1 MKKYRVRIAS
11 DNEIPG
17 YYSGGQYDNYQMF
30 ADGGE
35 SNIDLSALLD
45 QATNMIAKAILKNPD
60 PENVDTTPFMEKVGE
75 FLLSSGLT
83 DTKQVILL
91 TSTADANAKKML
103 LYHMEKDEEIA
114 KPINEIEDEEE
125 VVDADNSVNYGYY
138 DQSVASQNDPA
149 EDDLVDDLINDEDD
163 FAQDGLEVRN
173 QQDKS
178 KENFESFA
186 NMSGIDSNYNDYEV
200 FMNQMAYGG
209 SSGKRRFIN
218 EAMQRFAKAENGLEQ
233 KGNMSANLRGTSND
247 ISGNKLSSKNI
258 FVPAVKNEAQ
268 NFLNKEAANNEYNNM
283 MSQQNPMQ
291 QNSMQFGGS
300 NRRIRRAN
308 RAMFGSDTI
317 LPGATADYDF
327 NFFGGLKKAKVTF
340 DPKMFGVTSVMPGMI
355 NYGSGSYYSPRYN
368 IKSSSSSVWGT
379 MDKPVN
385 PNISTIDKSTN
396 TVSNK
401 VDSDGFDDTVD
412 YNNDTYV
419 DASDYAFFQQKMK
432 KEQENK
438 NIGTANEIL
447 NTATNGDGTSS
458 GSTIT
463 DELNPVREKQIKQ
476 DDGIEEQVIE
486 DNIIEDP
493 LKPKKSTQVKNPN
506 DKKTD
511 FVYLPGTNNKINLG
525 FTELSQY
532 KTRNFKYYQT
542 ADNKWHFVDDNGKK
556 GLVTNQKSLDLLKK
570 GQYMTKN
577 EYAKTYD
584 GKSRA
589 YDKKTWDEKTWDF
602 FAKPNF
608 GMPDPGFVKPKT
620 GLNPGNEDDPISRYV
635 LPFVGFGSPFGAVS
649 SPGIKG
655 INTNVGSGQSLNQG
669 QGLLNQGQ
677 GLLNKGQ
684 GLLNPPAGYQY
695 KLFNNGG
702 SVNPDLYKYIYG
714 GYDDMEDDYGFP
726 NDDSNY
732 EYGGLYE
739 AQDGYT
745 VSGVGESSL
754 TNRMSPSFQRYNQNA
769 TAESNKAAFD
779 EMKARGIINGEYNSS
794 QSYDMSNTKNSSSN
808 TGNGFQQGDEIRND
822 GSVWRGNTQISDGK
836 GSIWENNPNQGY
848 QPSQGYQPFQGYQPR
863 IGNRFNFL
871 QKDFSY
877 LSPYAAGN
885 TRKNGNLSINP
896 NTLMAASMQ
905 NIQKS
910 GLIPYQHTFSKKRK
924 TDGNWFE
931 RKLGFNKDKVH
942 TIDFMRPDG
951 TSVNGKEPQYGPD
964 KDGYKFP
971 NSSIPTKN
979 VPASPGRSGFDADSD
994 GNGVPDYLQKPNPQD
1009 GSVGNALQ
1017 PNATGPLSDPNVKEP
1032 LSNEELFKSQGKSFD
1047 PISKKWLTADQ
1058 LKTSN
1063 MLTSKGPSAPTIDQ
1077 SGVLKNQIDSRGIL
1091 NYKEYGGYNDYDQM
1105 QYAMN
1110 LGGYLQSFDP
1120 GGTTN
1125 NTAVGLK
1132 KTELPLWITDPIKVA
1147 SDPNLLKE
1155 KTFDP
1160 LDYNKDGVVNELD
1173 RDPNKDSL
1181 SFTEEDA
1188 MTFDPNKLRNVG
1200 MVVGSKAV
1208 NYLDQID
1215 SNKKTD
1221 EQTMK
1226 QLGDT
1231 GFAQQRTYTGK
1242 WDQNSGTQNKM
1253 GFENYSKKGGA
1264 ISFKE
1269 NKEYDL
1275 TMSQI
1280 QKMLK
1285 EGYKIEF
1292 I

>member
-1 MKKYRVRIAS
+1 
-11 DNEIPG
+11 
-17 YYSGGQYDNYQMF
+17 MF

-35 SNIDLSALLD
+35 SEIDLSVLLD
-45 QATNMIAKAILKNPD
+45 QATNMIAKAILQDSD
-60 PENVDTTPFMEKVGE
+60 PENVDTTPFMEKAGQ

-83 DTKQVILL
+83 DTQQVMLL
-91 TSTADANAKKML
+91 ASTADKNAKKML
-103 LYHMEKDEEIA
+103 SYHMEKDEEIA
-114 KPINEIEDEEE
+114 KPINEVEDEEE

-149 EDDLVDDLINDEDD
+149 EDELINSLINDDNN

-209 SSGKRRFIN
+209 SSGKRKFIN

-233 KGNMSANLRGTSND
+233 KENMSANLRGTSDD

-291 QNSMQFGGS
+291 FGGS
-300 NRRIRRAN
+300 NRRIKRAN

-355 NYGSGSYYSPRYN
+355 NSGSGYYSPRYSIN
-368 IKSSSSSVWGT
+368 KSSSNVWGT
-379 MDKPVN
+379 MDKPKN
-385 PNISTIDKSTN
+385 PNISTIDN
-396 TVSNK
+396 
-401 VDSDGFDDTVD
+401 VDADGFDETVD
-412 YNNDTYV
+412 YNNNGYV
-419 DASDYAFFQQKMK
+419 DATDYAFFQQRMK

-438 NIGTANEIL
+438 NIGTADEIL

-458 GSTIT
+458 GSKTI
-463 DELNPVREKQIKQ
+463 DELNPVREKQIKK
-476 DDGIEEQVIE
+476 DDIIE
-486 DNIIEDP
+486 DEVIEDP
-493 LKPKKSTQVKNPN
+493 LKPKKSTQIKNPN

-511 FVYLPGTNNKINLG
+511 YVYLPGTNNKINLG
-525 FTELSQY
+525 FTELNQY

-577 EYAKTYD
+577 QYSKTYD

-635 LPFVGFGSPFGAVS
+635 LPFMGFGPVVGPLSAPGKGWPGQRLLQSPPNYPVRS
-649 SPGIKG
+649 
-655 INTNVGSGQSLNQG
+655 
-669 QGLLNQGQ
+669 
-677 GLLNKGQ
+677 
-684 GLLNPPAGYQY
+684 
-695 KLFNNGG
+695 FNDGG
-702 SVNPDLYKYIYG
+702 SVTPDLYKYIYG

-739 AQDGYT
+739 AQNGVT
-745 VSGVGESSL
+745 VN
-754 TNRMSPSFQRYNQNA
+754 TFDPNRMSPSFQRYNQNA
-769 TAESNKAAFD
+769 TAESNKASFD
-779 EMKARGIINGEYNSS
+779 EMKARGIVNGEYDSS
-794 QSYDMSNTKNSSSN
+794 QTYDMSNINKTENYRNPNSVFPQ
-808 TGNGFQQGDEIRND
+808 GNGMSGLDPFYGRQ
-822 GSVWRGNTQISDGK
+822 
-836 GSIWENNPNQGY
+836 PQGY
-848 QPSQGYQPFQGYQPR
+848 QQFQGYQPR

-931 RKLGFNKDKVH
+931 RKLGFNKDRVH

-951 TSVNGKEPQYGPD
+951 TSPNGKEPQYGPD

-971 NSSIPTKN
+971 NSNTPTKN
-979 VPASPGRSGFDADSD
+979 VPAGPGRSGYDADSD
-994 GNGVPDYLQKPNPQD
+994 GNGMPDYLQKPNPQD
-1009 GSVGNALQ
+1009 RSVGNALQ
-1017 PNATGPLSDPNVKEP
+1017 PNTKEP
-1032 LSNEELFKSQGKSFD
+1032 LSNLELFKSQGKSFD

-1063 MLTSKGPSAPTIDQ
+1063 MLNSKKPAAPTIDQ

-1147 SDPNLLKE
+1147 SDPTLLNE

-1188 MTFDPNKLRNVG
+1188 KTFDPNKLRNAG
-1200 MVVGSKAV
+1200 MFVGSKAV

-1215 SNKKTD
+1215 SEKKMD
-1221 EQTMK
+1221 EETKK
-1226 QLGDT
+1226 QMFDT

-1264 ISFKE
+1264 ISFRE

>member
-35 SNIDLSALLD
+35 SDIDLSVLLD
-45 QATNMIAKAILKNPD
+45 QASNMIAKAILQDPD
-60 PENVDTTPFMEKVGE
+60 PENVDTTPFMEKAGQ

-83 DTKQVILL
+83 DTQQVILL
-91 TSTADANAKKML
+91 ASTADKNAKKML
-103 LYHMEKDEEIA
+103 SYHMEKDEEIA
-114 KPINEIEDEEE
+114 KPINEVEDEEE
-125 VVDADNSVNYGYY
+125 VVEADNSVNYGYY

-149 EDDLVDDLINDEDD
+149 EDDLVDSLINDEDD

-200 FMNQMAYGG
+200 FMNHMAYGG
-209 SSGKRRFIN
+209 SSGKRKFIN

-233 KGNMSANLRGTSND
+233 KGNMSANLRGTSDD

-283 MSQQNPMQ
+283 MSQQNP
-291 QNSMQFGGS
+291 MQFGGS

-355 NYGSGSYYSPRYN
+355 NYGYGSGSYYSPRYN

-396 TVSNK
+396 TVSSK

-458 GSTIT
+458 GSTTT

-476 DDGIEEQVIE
+476 DEDIEEQVIE
-486 DNIIEDP
+486 DNIIKDP
-493 LKPKKSTQVKNPN
+493 LKPKKSTQIKNPN

-532 KTRNFKYYQT
+532 KPRNFKYYQT

-635 LPFVGFGSPFGAVS
+635 LPFIGFGPAVGPTFSQPKPGAGWPGQRLLQSPPNYPVRAFD
-649 SPGIKG
+649 
-655 INTNVGSGQSLNQG
+655 
-669 QGLLNQGQ
+669 
-677 GLLNKGQ
+677 
-684 GLLNPPAGYQY
+684 
-695 KLFNNGG
+695 NGG

-726 NDDSNY
+726 NNDSNY

-745 VSGVGESSL
+745 VNPLDVNGKPIAGPNNFDPS
-754 TNRMSPSFQRYNQNA
+754 RMSPSFQRYNSNA
-769 TAESNKAAFD
+769 TAESNKASFD
-779 EMKARGIINGEYNSS
+779 EMKARGIINGEYNSN
-794 QSYDMSNTKNSSSN
+794 QTYDMSNTNRKEYVGQPLSQPN
-808 TGNGFQQGDEIRND
+808 TNTNFSQGDGMGGPDPFYGR
-822 GSVWRGNTQISDGK
+822 Q
-836 GSIWENNPNQGY
+836 PQGY
-848 QPSQGYQPFQGYQPR
+848 QQFQGYQPR

-885 TRKNGNLSINP
+885 TRKNGNLSIDP

-971 NSSIPTKN
+971 NSNAPTKN
-979 VPASPGRSGFDADSD
+979 LPAGPGRSGYDADSD
-994 GNGVPDYLQKPNPQD
+994 GNGMPDYLQKPNPQD
-1009 GSVGNALQ
+1009 GSVENTRQ
-1017 PNATGPLSDPNVKEP
+1017 PNATGP

-1063 MLTSKGPSAPTIDQ
+1063 MLNFKGPSAPTIDQ

-1091 NYKEYGGYNDYDQM
+1091 NYKEYGGYNNYDQM

-1160 LDYNKDGVVNELD
+1160 LDYNQDGVVNELD
-1173 RDPNKDSL
+1173 RDPNKESL

-1188 MTFDPNKLRNVG
+1188 KTFDPNKLRNLG
-1200 MVVGSKAV
+1200 MFVGSKAV

-1215 SNKKTD
+1215 SNKKIA
-1221 EQTMK
+1221 EQTKK
-1226 QLGDT
+1226 QMFDT

>member
-35 SNIDLSALLD
+35 SDIDLSALLD
-45 QATNMIAKAILKNPD
+45 QATNMIAKSILQDPD
-60 PENVDTTPFMEKVGE
+60 PENVDTTPFMEKAGQ

-83 DTKQVILL
+83 DTQQVILL
-91 TSTADANAKKML
+91 ASTADKNAKKML
-103 LYHMEKDEEIA
+103 SYHMEKDEEIA

-291 QNSMQFGGS
+291 FGGT
-300 NRRIRRAN
+300 NRRLRRAN

-355 NYGSGSYYSPRYN
+355 NSGSGSYYSPRYN

-412 YNNDTYV
+412 YNNNGYV

-458 GSTIT
+458 GSTTT

-486 DNIIEDP
+486 DNIIEDNIIKDP
-493 LKPKKSTQVKNPN
+493 LKPKKSTQIKNPN

-525 FTELSQY
+525 FTELNQY
-532 KTRNFKYYQT
+532 KPRNFKYYQT
-542 ADNKWHFVDDNGKK
+542 SDNKWHFVDDNGKK

-635 LPFVGFGSPFGAVS
+635 LPFIGFGPAVS
-649 SPGIKG
+649 PSFLKPKPGAG
-655 INTNVGSGQSLNQG
+655 WPG
-669 QGLLNQGQ
+669 QGLLQSP
-677 GLLNKGQ
+677 LNY
-684 GLLNPPAGYQY
+684 PVRA
-695 KLFNNGG
+695 FNNGG

-732 EYGGLYE
+732 EYGGLYK

-745 VSGVGESSL
+745 VSGVDKSNL
-754 TNRMSPSFQRYNQNA
+754 TNQMSPSFQRYNQNA

-779 EMKARGIINGEYNSS
+779 EMKARGIINGQYNSN
-794 QSYDMSNTKNSSSN
+794 QTYDMSNTNRKEYVGQPLSQPN
-808 TGNGFQQGDEIRND
+808 TNTNFSQGDGMGGPDPFYGR
-822 GSVWRGNTQISDGK
+822 Q
-836 GSIWENNPNQGY
+836 PQGY
-848 QPSQGYQPFQGYQPR
+848 QQFQGYQPR

-931 RKLGFNKDKVH
+931 RKLGFNKDRVH

-951 TSVNGKEPQYGPD
+951 TSPNGKEPQYGPD
-964 KDGYKFP
+964 KDGYKFL

-979 VPASPGRSGFDADSD
+979 VSAGPGRSGYDADSD
-994 GNGVPDYLQKPNPQD
+994 GNGMPDYLQKPNPQD
-1009 GSVGNALQ
+1009 GSVENTRQ
-1017 PNATGPLSDPNVKEP
+1017 PNTKEP
-1032 LSNEELFKSQGKSFD
+1032 LSNVELFKSQGKSFD

-1058 LKTSN
+1058 LKTNN
-1063 MLTSKGPSAPTIDQ
+1063 MLNSKEPAAPTIDQ

-1091 NYKEYGGYNDYDQM
+1091 NFKEYGGYNDYNQM

-1147 SDPNLLKE
+1147 SNPDLLKE

-1160 LDYNKDGVVNELD
+1160 LDYNQDGVVNELD

-1188 MTFDPNKLRNVG
+1188 KTFDPNKLRNLG
-1200 MVVGSKAV
+1200 MFVGSKAV

-1215 SNKKTD
+1215 SKKKMN

>member
-1 MKKYRVRIAS
+1 MKKYRVRIAN

-35 SNIDLSALLD
+35 SEIDLSVLLD
-45 QATNMIAKAILKNPD
+45 QATNMIAKAILQDSD
-60 PENVDTTPFMEKVGE
+60 PENVDTTPFMEKAGQ

-83 DTKQVILL
+83 DTQQVMLL
-91 TSTADANAKKML
+91 ASTADKNAKKML
-103 LYHMEKDEEIA
+103 SYHMEKDEEIA
-114 KPINEIEDEEE
+114 DPINEVEDEEE

-138 DQSVASQNDPA
+138 DQSVASQTDPA
-149 EDDLVDDLINDEDD
+149 EDELMDSLINDDNN

-233 KGNMSANLRGTSND
+233 KENMSANLRGTSDD

-291 QNSMQFGGS
+291 FGGS
-300 NRRIRRAN
+300 NRRIKRAN

-355 NYGSGSYYSPRYN
+355 NSGSGYYSPRYSIN
-368 IKSSSSSVWGT
+368 KSSSNVWGT
-379 MDKPVN
+379 MDKPKN
-385 PNISTIDKSTN
+385 PNISTIDN
-396 TVSNK
+396 
-401 VDSDGFDDTVD
+401 VDADGFDETVD
-412 YNNDTYV
+412 YNNNGYV
-419 DASDYAFFQQKMK
+419 DATDYAFFQQRMK

-438 NIGTANEIL
+438 NIGTADEIL

-458 GSTIT
+458 GSKTI
-463 DELNPVREKQIKQ
+463 DELNPVREKQIKK
-476 DDGIEEQVIE
+476 DEV
-486 DNIIEDP
+486 IEDP
-493 LKPKKSTQVKNPN
+493 LKPKKSTQIKNPN

-511 FVYLPGTNNKINLG
+511 YVYLPGTNNKINLG
-525 FTELSQY
+525 FTELNQY
-532 KTRNFKYYQT
+532 KPRNFKYYQT

-577 EYAKTYD
+577 QYSKTYD

-635 LPFVGFGSPFGAVS
+635 LPFMGFGPVVGPLSAPGKGWPGQRLLQSPPNYPVRS
-649 SPGIKG
+649 
-655 INTNVGSGQSLNQG
+655 
-669 QGLLNQGQ
+669 
-677 GLLNKGQ
+677 
-684 GLLNPPAGYQY
+684 
-695 KLFNNGG
+695 FNDGG
-702 SVNPDLYKYIYG
+702 SVTPDLYKYIYG

-739 AQDGYT
+739 AQNGYT
-745 VSGVGESSL
+745 VNNGKPVSSSFDPS
-754 TNRMSPSFQRYNQNA
+754 RMSPSFQRYNQDA

-779 EMKARGIINGEYNSS
+779 EMKARGIVNGEYDSN
-794 QSYDMSNTKNSSSN
+794 QTYDMSNTNRKGYLGQPLSQPN
-808 TGNGFQQGDEIRND
+808 TNTNFVPGDGMGGPQNGYDPYLGPIN
-822 GSVWRGNTQISDGK
+822 GI
-836 GSIWENNPNQGY
+836 NQPRYG
-848 QPSQGYQPFQGYQPR
+848 QYQPR

-931 RKLGFNKDKVH
+931 RKLGFNKDRVH

-951 TSVNGKEPQYGPD
+951 TSPNGKEPQYGPD

-971 NSSIPTKN
+971 NSNTPTKN
-979 VPASPGRSGFDADSD
+979 VPAGPGRSGYDADSD
-994 GNGVPDYLQKPNPQD
+994 GNGMPDYLQKPNPQD

-1017 PNATGPLSDPNVKEP
+1017 PNTKEP
-1032 LSNEELFKSQGKSFD
+1032 LSNLELFKSQGKSFD

-1058 LKTSN
+1058 LKTRN
-1063 MLTSKGPSAPTIDQ
+1063 MLNSKKPAAPTIDQ

-1147 SDPNLLKE
+1147 SDPTLLNE

-1160 LDYNKDGVVNELD
+1160 LDYNKDGIVNELD

-1188 MTFDPNKLRNVG
+1188 KTFDPNKLRNAG
-1200 MVVGSKAV
+1200 MFVGSKAV

-1215 SNKKTD
+1215 SEKKMD
-1221 EQTMK
+1221 EETKK
-1226 QLGDT
+1226 QMFDT

-1264 ISFKE
+1264 ISFRE

>member
-1 MKKYRVRIAS
+1 MKKYRVRIAN

-17 YYSGGQYDNYQMF
+17 YYSGGQYNNYQMF
-30 ADGGE
+30 DDGGE
-35 SNIDLSALLD
+35 SDIDLSVLLD
-45 QATNMIAKAILKNPD
+45 QATNMIAKAILQDPD
-60 PENVDTTPFMEKVGE
+60 PENVDTTPFMEKAGQ

-83 DTKQVILL
+83 DTQQVILL
-91 TSTADANAKKML
+91 ASTADKNAKKML
-103 LYHMEKDEEIA
+103 SYHMEKDEEIA
-114 KPINEIEDEEE
+114 KPINEVEDKEE

-138 DQSVASQNDPA
+138 DPSVASQNDPA
-149 EDDLVDDLINDEDD
+149 EDDLVDSLINDEDD

-233 KGNMSANLRGTSND
+233 KENISANLRGTSDD

-291 QNSMQFGGS
+291 FGGT
-300 NRRIRRAN
+300 NRRLRRAN

-340 DPKMFGVTSVMPGMI
+340 DPKMFGVTSIMPGMI
-355 NYGSGSYYSPRYN
+355 NSGSGSYYSPRYS
-368 IKSSSSSVWGT
+368 ITKSSSNVWGT
-379 MDKPVN
+379 MDKPTN
-385 PNISTIDKSTN
+385 PNISTIDKATN

-401 VDSDGFDDTVD
+401 VDADGFDETVD
-412 YNNDTYV
+412 YDGNTYV
-419 DASDYAFFQQKMK
+419 DASDYAFFQQRMK

-438 NIGTANEIL
+438 NIGTADEIL
-447 NTATNGDGTSS
+447 NTATNGDGTST
-458 GSTIT
+458 GSTIV

-476 DDGIEEQVIE
+476 DDIIEDQVVEDDVIE
-486 DNIIEDP
+486 DEIIEDP
-493 LKPKKSTQVKNPN
+493 LKPKKSTQIKNPN
-506 DKKTD
+506 DKKID

-525 FTELSQY
+525 FTELNQY
-532 KTRNFKYYQT
+532 KPRNFKYYQT
-542 ADNKWHFVDDNGKK
+542 TDNKWHFIDDNGKK
-556 GLVTNQKSLDLLKK
+556 GLVTNPKSLDLLKK
-570 GQYMTKN
+570 GQYMTK
-577 EYAKTYD
+577 EQYAKTYD
-584 GKSRA
+584 GKKRA

-635 LPFVGFGSPFGAVS
+635 LPFIGFGPAIGPLSAPINGR
-649 SPGIKG
+649 KG
-655 INTNVGSGQSLNQG
+655 WPG
-669 QGLLNQGQ
+669 QGLLQS
-677 GLLNKGQ
+677 
-684 GLLNPPAGYQY
+684 PPNYPVRS
-695 KLFNNGG
+695 FNNGG
-702 SVNPDLYKYIYG
+702 SVTPDLYKYIYG

-739 AQDGYT
+739 AEDGYT
-745 VSGVGESSL
+745 VNNGKPVSSPFDPS
-754 TNRMSPSFQRYNQNA
+754 RMSPSFQRYNQDA

-779 EMKARGIINGEYNSS
+779 EMKARGIVNGEYNSN
-794 QSYDMSNTKNSSSN
+794 QTYDMSNTNRKGYLGQPLNQPAINNISA
-808 TGNGFQQGDEIRND
+808 GDGGGGVWNGYDPHLGPID
-822 GSVWRGNTQISDGK
+822 GIH
-836 GSIWENNPNQGY
+836 
-848 QPSQGYQPFQGYQPR
+848 QPRYGQYQPR

-871 QKDFSY
+871 QTDFSY

-885 TRKNGNLSINP
+885 TRRNGNLSIDP

-931 RKLGFNKDKVH
+931 RKLGFNKDRVH

-971 NSSIPTKN
+971 NSNTPTKN
-979 VPASPGRSGFDADSD
+979 VPAGPGRSGYDADSD
-994 GNGVPDYLQKPNPQD
+994 GNGMPDYLQKPNPQD

-1017 PNATGPLSDPNVKEP
+1017 PNTKEP
-1032 LSNEELFKSQGKSFD
+1032 LSNLEMLRKQGKVWDDKLNKWVDGNIPSKMPLLPAGLID
-1047 PISKKWLTADQ
+1047 KKPNTSTLPIPTPQVNPTPKPVLPPNFLINNDGPRNPD
-1058 LKTSN
+1058 N
-1063 MLTSKGPSAPTIDQ
+1063 M
-1077 SGVLKNQIDSRGIL
+1077 R
-1091 NYKEYGGYNDYDQM
+1091 YGGYNDYDQM
-1105 QYAMN
+1105 QYSMN

-1147 SDPNLLKE
+1147 SDPTLLNE

-1160 LDYNKDGVVNELD
+1160 LDYNKDGIVNELD
-1173 RDPNKDSL
+1173 RDPDKDSL
-1181 SFTEEDA
+1181 SFTEEKA
-1188 MTFDPNKLRNVG
+1188 KTFDPNKLRNLG
-1200 MVVGSKAV
+1200 MFVGSKAV

-1215 SNKKTD
+1215 SKKKMD
-1221 EQTMK
+1221 EETKK
-1226 QLGDT
+1226 QMFDT

-1264 ISFKE
+1264 ISFRE

>member
-1 MKKYRVRIAS
+1 MKKYRVRIAN

-35 SNIDLSALLD
+35 SNIDLSVLLD
-45 QATNMIAKAILKNPD
+45 QATNMIAKAILQDPD
-60 PENVDTTPFMEKVGE
+60 PENVDTTPFMEKAGQ

-83 DTKQVILL
+83 DTQQVILL
-91 TSTADANAKKML
+91 ASTADKNAKKML
-103 LYHMEKDEEIA
+103 SYHMEKDEEIA

-149 EDDLVDDLINDEDD
+149 EDDLVDSLINDEDD

-233 KGNMSANLRGTSND
+233 KENMSANLRGTSDD

-291 QNSMQFGGS
+291 FGGT
-300 NRRIRRAN
+300 NRRLRRAN

-355 NYGSGSYYSPRYN
+355 NSGSGSYYSPRYS
-368 IKSSSSSVWGT
+368 ITKASSNVWGT
-379 MDKPVN
+379 MDKPTN
-385 PNISTIDKSTN
+385 PNINTIDKATN

-401 VDSDGFDDTVD
+401 VDADGFDETVD
-412 YNNDTYV
+412 YDGNTYV
-419 DASDYAFFQQKMK
+419 DASDYAFFQQRMK

-438 NIGTANEIL
+438 KIGTAEEIL

-458 GSTIT
+458 GSTTT

-476 DDGIEEQVIE
+476 DEIIEEQVIE
-486 DNIIEDP
+486 DDVIEDEIIEDP
-493 LKPKKSTQVKNPN
+493 LKPKKSKQVKNPN

-511 FVYLPGTNNKINLG
+511 YVYLPGTNNKINLG

-532 KTRNFKYYQT
+532 KPRNFKYYQT

-556 GLVTNQKSLDLLKK
+556 GLVTNPKSLDLLKK
-570 GQYMTKN
+570 GQYMTKDQ
-577 EYAKTYD
+577 YAKTYD
-584 GKSRA
+584 GKKRA

-635 LPFVGFGSPFGAVS
+635 LPFIGFGSPFGAVS
-649 SPGIKG
+649 SPSVKG

-669 QGLLNQGQ
+669 QGLLNQ
-677 GLLNKGQ
+677 GQ

-745 VSGVGESSL
+745 VNNGKPVSSSFDPS
-754 TNRMSPSFQRYNQNA
+754 RMSPSFQRYNQDA

-779 EMKARGIINGEYNSS
+779 EMKARGIVNGEYNSN
-794 QSYDMSNTKNSSSN
+794 QTYDMSNTNRKGYLGQPLSQPN
-808 TGNGFQQGDEIRND
+808 TNTNFAPGDGMGGPQNGYDPYLGPIN
-822 GSVWRGNTQISDGK
+822 GI
-836 GSIWENNPNQGY
+836 NQPRYGQY
-848 QPSQGYQPFQGYQPR
+848 QPK

-885 TRKNGNLSINP
+885 TRKNGNLSIDP

-931 RKLGFNKDKVH
+931 RKLGFNKDRVH

-951 TSVNGKEPQYGPD
+951 TSSNGKEPQYGPD

-971 NSSIPTKN
+971 NSNTPTKN
-979 VPASPGRSGFDADSD
+979 VPAGPGRSGYDADSD
-994 GNGVPDYLQKPNPQD
+994 GNGMPDYLQKPNPQD

-1017 PNATGPLSDPNVKEP
+1017 PNTKEP
-1032 LSNEELFKSQGKSFD
+1032 LSNVELFKSQGKSFD

-1063 MLTSKGPSAPTIDQ
+1063 MLTSKEPAAPTIDQ

-1147 SDPNLLKE
+1147 SDPTLLNE

-1160 LDYNKDGVVNELD
+1160 LDYNQDGIVNELD

-1188 MTFDPNKLRNVG
+1188 KTFDPNKLRNLG
-1200 MVVGSKAV
+1200 MFVGSKAV

-1215 SNKKTD
+1215 SKKKMD
-1221 EQTMK
+1221 EQTKK
-1226 QLGDT
+1226 QMFDT

-1264 ISFKE
+1264 ISFRE